1 MSDHW
6 NSDLLNKVL
15 TKIEAASFFKD
26 IGRDRTLSFVRES
39 LRLARYHDGNPGEV
53 LAGVGQRLGI
63 CFYCWNYGR
72 DLQYGICETCRKAD
86 SIRIESDEAN
96 SRPRDARIRDL
107 FRCREIVRDLLDFLP
122 RELAADLDTRTLELT
137 FSNCFLSDLS
147 RVQHVR
153 EIFIDAAWRVDYLP
167 GRRHPRGTPV
177 LMIEFCS
184 HPYPNVVERLRQYAA
199 ALSENLCAGS
209 CVEEKPP
216 PIVPVLVY
224 NGRPAWTPAAPSV
237 WNSFDYTFIDIDRLR
252 AEEVRS
258 RNLAKA
264 LFALEQLD
272 RWSSTPQP
280 WRSPSSGDDRATSL
294 AINLM
299 TRLSRCKDQYGAEM
313 AARWYEMTRWPR
325 RGRDSAVV
333 SEVESA
339 L

>member
-63 CFYCWNYGR
+63 CYYCWNYGR

-86 SIRIESDEAN
+86 SIRIESDASK

-107 FRCREIVRDLLDFLP
+107 FRCQEMVADLLDFLP
-122 RELAADLDTRTLELT
+122 RELTADLDTRTLELMP
-137 FSNCFLSDLS
+137 SNCVFSGLD
-147 RVQHVR
+147 RIQHVR
-153 EIFIDAAWRVDYLP
+153 EVHIDAAWRVDYLP
-167 GRRHPRGTPV
+167 GRRQPRGTPV

-184 HPYPNVVERLRQYAA
+184 HPYPKVAERLRQYAP
-199 ALSENLCAGS
+199 ALSELLCLGN
-209 CVEEKPP
+209 CVEVKPP
-216 PIVPVLVY
+216 FIVPVLVY
-224 NGRPAWTPAAPSV
+224 NGRPAWTPGAASP
-237 WNSFDYTFIDIDRLR
+237 WDRFDYTFIDVDRFR
-252 AEEVRS
+252 PEEARS

-272 RWSSTPQP
+272 SWSTTPQP
-280 WRSPSSGDDRATSL
+280 WRSPSPIDDKATTL
-294 AINLM
+294 ATNLM
-299 TRLSRCKDQYGAEM
+299 TRLSRCRNKYGAEM
-313 AARWYEMTRWPR
+313 AAAWYEMTRWTR
-325 RGRDSAVV
+325 RDSAAV
-333 SEVESA
+333 SKVQRA

>member
-1 MSDHW
+1 MSDHM
-6 NSDLLNKVL
+6 NSELLNEVL
-15 TKIEAASFFKD
+15 TKIEAESFFKD
-26 IGRDRTLSFVRES
+26 IGRNRTLSFVQES

-63 CFYCWNYGR
+63 CYYCWNYGR
-72 DLQYGICETCRKAD
+72 DLQYGICEACRKAD
-86 SIRIESDEAN
+86 SIRIESDEAR

-167 GRRHPRGTPV
+167 GRRHPRGTSV

-184 HPYPNVVERLRQYAA
+184 HPYPNVVKRLRQYAA
-199 ALSENLCAGS
+199 ALSENLCAGR

-216 PIVPVLVY
+216 LIVPVLVY
-224 NGRPAWTPAAPSV
+224 NGRPAWTPATPSALDR
-237 WNSFDYTFIDIDRLR
+237 FDYTFIDIDRIPV
-252 AEEVRS
+252 EEDRS
-258 RNLAKA
+258 RNLTKA

-272 RWSSTPQP
+272 SWSTTPQP
-280 WRSPSSGDDRATSL
+280 WRSRSPGDDKATTL
-294 AINLM
+294 AIDLM
-299 TRLSRCKDQYGAEM
+299 RRLSRGRDRYGTEIAE
-313 AARWYEMTRWPR
+313 RWYEMTRWPR
-325 RGRDSAVV
+325 RERDRAAVP
-333 SEVESA
+333 EVESA